1 MTSILLTGINGFVG
15 AATNQR
21 LATAG
26 FTVRGI
32 VRTLNTNTPK
42 INGITY
48 HEIGNITPTTD
59 WTIALEGIDT
69 IVHLANR
76 AHVMQEHAS
85 NPLAEYR
92 NVNVTGSV
100 NLAQQAAKAGVRR
113 FIFVSSI
120 KVNGEATQE
129 QPFCETSMPNPQD
142 PYGVSKWEAEQA
154 LQQIATET
162 SLELV
167 ILRPPL
173 MYGAGVKA
181 NFLRLMQAIDRG
193 IPLPLG
199 AITYNRRSMLYVG
212 NLADAIATCITHPQ
226 AAGHTFLVSDGHNV
240 ATTTLIRHLA
250 NALGKPARLLPI
262 PQQFIQL
269 AGSLTGKNAAVS
281 RLIGSLCIDSSKIRH
296 VLDWSPPFT
305 LEKGL
310 QATATWYNT
319 TKHQ

>member
-1 MTSILLTGINGFVG
+1 MTTLITGSSGFVG
-15 AATNQR
+15 AATRQR

-32 VRTLNTNTPK
+32 VRTLNTNTPP

-48 HEIGNITPTTD
+48 HEIGTITPTTD

-199 AITYNRRSMLYVG
+199 AITHNRRSMLYVG

-226 AAGHTFLVSDGHNV
+226 AAGQTFLVSDGEDV
-240 ATTTLIRHLA
+240 STTALIHHLA
-250 NALGKPARLLPI
+250 QALGKPTRLIPI

-305 LEKGL
+305 LENGL